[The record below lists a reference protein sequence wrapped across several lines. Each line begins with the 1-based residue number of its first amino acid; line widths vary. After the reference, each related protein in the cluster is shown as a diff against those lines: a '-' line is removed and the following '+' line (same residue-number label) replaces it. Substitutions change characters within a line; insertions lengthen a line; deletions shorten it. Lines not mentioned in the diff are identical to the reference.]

1 MTETITQTLPL
12 GVSIAQGE
20 TRLRVWAPH
29 AKAVAV
35 TGSFND
41 WNEKGIALEP
51 SEDAG
56 FWQLSTKKIS
66 VGDEYQYVIT
76 GPNDERLMRNDP
88 RARLLTNSSGNTI
101 VTEDDFDW
109 GDDSYQ
115 IPAWNELVIYEMHVG
130 TFNVVE
136 AGRPGTFLTA
146 IERLDYLKDLGI
158 NLIEVMPVAE
168 FAGDFSWGYNPA
180 YPFSVEE
187 AYGGPTG
194 LKQFVKEAHARGMGV
209 VMDVVY
215 NHFGPSDMSMWQ
227 FDGWHEN
234 DKGGI
239 YFYNDWRSNTPWGDT
254 RPDYGRDEVR
264 WYIHDNALMW
274 LEDYRCDG
282 LRMDMIPYI
291 RNVSGGEGEDGNLE
305 DGYSLLKWL
314 NETIHAKYPH
324 KITIAEDLHGNN
336 FVTDPTA
343 LGGLGYGAQW
353 DGDFV
358 HPVRKTLLEFE
369 DQYRDM
375 DVVSTALLRRYGDDA
390 FSRVVYTESHD
401 EVSNGKARV
410 VEEISGDGEDVNSYH
425 SVKRAMLGS
434 MLALTAPGIP
444 MLFQGQAL
452 LEDKWFSDQDPL
464 DWSRLKDYNG
474 IYHMYR
480 DVIALRRNLGGLSKG
495 LHGQHTQ
502 LIHLH
507 HDNKIIAYLRWFE
520 DPAADG
526 VLVVLNFSNQSFE
539 NYGIGLDQQNT
550 WRLNYNSD
558 WKGYSEVNADVPAN
572 EYVTTEAQEVD
583 GRPHRLGINL
593 GPYGGYIYTPA
604 GREEKTEEA
613 A

>member
-1 MTETITQTLPL
+1 MSETITQTLPL
-12 GVSIAQGE
+12 GVSISDGK

-41 WNEKGIALEP
+41 WNEKGISLKP

-109 GDDSYQ
+109 GDDNYQ
-115 IPAWNELVIYEMHVG
+115 IPAWNELVIYEMHIG

-239 YFYNDWRSNTPWGDT
+239 YFYNDW
-254 RPDYGRDEVR
+254 
-264 WYIHDNALMW
+264 
-274 LEDYRCDG
+274 
-282 LRMDMIPYI
+282 
-291 RNVSGGEGEDGNLE
+291 
-305 DGYSLLKWL
+305 
-314 NETIHAKYPH
+314 
-324 KITIAEDLHGNN
+324 
-336 FVTDPTA
+336 
-343 LGGLGYGAQW
+343 
-353 DGDFV
+353 
-358 HPVRKTLLEFE
+358 
-369 DQYRDM
+369 
-375 DVVSTALLRRYGDDA
+375 
-390 FSRVVYTESHD
+390 
-401 EVSNGKARV
+401 
-410 VEEISGDGEDVNSYH
+410 
-425 SVKRAMLGS
+425 
-434 MLALTAPGIP
+434 
-444 MLFQGQAL
+444 
-452 LEDKWFSDQDPL
+452 
-464 DWSRLKDYNG
+464 
-474 IYHMYR
+474 
-480 DVIALRRNLGGLSKG
+480 
-495 LHGQHTQ
+495 
-502 LIHLH
+502 
-507 HDNKIIAYLRWFE
+507 
-520 DPAADG
+520 
-526 VLVVLNFSNQSFE
+526 
-539 NYGIGLDQQNT
+539 
-550 WRLNYNSD
+550 
-558 WKGYSEVNADVPAN
+558 
-572 EYVTTEAQEVD
+572 
-583 GRPHRLGINL
+583 
-593 GPYGGYIYTPA
+593 
-604 GREEKTEEA
+604 
-613 A
+613 